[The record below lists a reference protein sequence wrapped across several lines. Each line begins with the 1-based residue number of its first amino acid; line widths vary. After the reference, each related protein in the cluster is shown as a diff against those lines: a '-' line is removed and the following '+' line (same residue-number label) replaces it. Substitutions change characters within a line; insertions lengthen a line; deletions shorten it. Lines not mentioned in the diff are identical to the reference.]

1 MLSIKTGLAI
11 HADYKF
17 TVLSENNVVRGT
29 YSFVNNELLD
39 AGLRGYGHADI
50 YDNVEFGI
58 SSEESMAD
66 ITGVIS
72 PVHSYRFDTVIPTNS
87 YEHDVVNKRL
97 ILTSVYNFTVSDFPQ
112 PNAGILTLWEFGIKG
127 VSRIYLNDQFQELSG
142 LKIRKGDKV
151 NVEITFTHGYYTNNL
166 TSSLGETTFGE
177 RIDYTTE
184 VVRLNEELPAAIR
197 NTVGYAVGTP
207 LEIFPI
213 KEDIRGVAS
222 EDIVFPKFDQYQTT
236 TTKCDDL
243 EYRIDRR
250 IIGYCPEDT
259 RLYGFI
265 LKDNIR
271 GVGVLT
277 RFIQPVTVAKE
288 KRYEVRGFIKW
299 NRIYDDIDDGFETI
313 DFGIYD
319 ETFDLYSGFS
329 QHNVIRPPIIPEAVS
344 EIKSLD
350 AIVFLEGPG
359 KTPHP
364 VPSEPLI
371 QDVFDTLAEIN
382 IKGVLL
388 SNRPRARTPSTFDL
402 YTPELQANTE
412 IMSRA
417 RNMDV
422 GFDFEPVI
430 VIAGNY
436 DDSIV
441 GENSWRWDLYYPY
454 IGKNAMHM
462 LYAIAGYEKAKETL
476 IDISDLD
483 NQVVSSSDTPFNGIV
498 LSTATDL
505 LQRGLISSRGYFDYV
520 IDWERLDWNYEDPEP
535 ITLVYN
541 NDFDGPDYQDWV
553 EGQTTITLNRRF
565 LDCTN
570 NIDSDTSKNLTE
582 FKITFD
588 TRVHSFNNA
597 YIFINNEKHWF
608 GSETFQDQ
616 TAIDS
621 WANEYGI
628 RVVRTVSGTRVIYTF
643 TRPYTTSNTQYIDIY
658 FTGTSD
664 IQYSS
669 DATAYIDIVTGTQG
683 YRVYNKVGS
692 EVTDNLR
699 PIDNPF
705 LCSGVRLFQPLPDY
719 MYKYR
724 TLTTSQAA
732 LFFTDPTIIKS
743 LNTSLFTIGFTDT
756 TYNVAYQNTI
766 NWKSPDLAGPKLYP
780 AIGIDLTKIDE
791 IIDDSTVLITDPEGL
806 QWTKAQ
812 LLAARTTMPNRIIA
826 DTLYFAY
833 PFQILEGTQ
842 VIAKKITSTF
852 YNQEINLSVNVE
864 AILSYPL
871 ESATIT
877 PNPMTIMVGETM
889 NASYTYY
896 PPQAN
901 ITSAEWSVIDPF
913 IASVSQTGAV
923 TGLVSG
929 QTTLRLILNG
939 TIIATSTVN
948 VVDANIVISCADA
961 PTITS
966 CLTMTGTDL
975 GLTVNDVE
983 IDPSMTADEVRTYF
997 RDNDSFRIVNCHDFT
1012 DPQNATV
1019 SETGFMTLTGEY
1031 DVYYNGTLVGKD
1043 IDGAD
1048 VFNQLDQFDGIRI
1061 IDDTE

>member
-17 TVLSENNVVRGT
+17 TVLSENNVERGT

-39 AGLRGYGHADI
+39 SGLRRYGQADI
-50 YDNVEFGI
+50 YDIVEFGI
-58 SSEESMAD
+58 SSEEEMPN

-87 YEHDVVNKRL
+87 FDRDTVNKRV
-97 ILTSVYNFTVSDFPQ
+97 ILTSVYSFIVSDFPQ
-112 PNAGILTLWEFGIKG
+112 PKAGILTLWEFGIKG
-127 VSRIYLNDQFQELSG
+127 VSRLYLRDQFQELNG
-142 LKIRKGDKV
+142 LKIRPGDKV
-151 NVEITFTHGYYTNNL
+151 RVEITFTHGYYTNNL
-166 TSSLGETTFGE
+166 TTSLGETVFGE

-184 VVRLNEELPAAIR
+184 VVLLNEELPAAIR

-213 KEDIRGVAS
+213 KEDIRDVAS
-222 EDIVFPKFDQYQTT
+222 EDIVFPKLDPYQST

-243 EYRIDRR
+243 QYRIDRR
-250 IIGYCPEDT
+250 IIGYCTEDT
-259 RLYGFI
+259 KIYGFI
-265 LKDNIR
+265 LKDHIR
-271 GVGVLT
+271 GVGVLA
-277 RFIQPVTVAKE
+277 RFIQPVSAAKE

-299 NRIYDDIDDGFETI
+299 NRIYDDIDDGFKTI
-313 DFGIYD
+313 DFGVY
-319 ETFDLYSGFS
+319 EERMHLHSGFIE
-329 QHNVIRPPIIPEAVS
+329 HNVVRPPIIPEAVS
-344 EIKSLD
+344 EIKSLSN
-350 AIVFLEGPG
+350 IVFLVGPE
-359 KTPHP
+359 KEPFP
-364 VPSEPLI
+364 VPANPEI
-371 QDVFDTLAEIN
+371 QDVLSTLMGVN

-402 YTPELQANTE
+402 YTPEQLANTN
-412 IMSRA
+412 IMARA
-417 RNMDV
+417 RNMGVNYDL
-422 GFDFEPVI
+422 EPVI
-430 VIAGNY
+430 VVAGNY
-436 DDSIV
+436 DDSVV
-441 GENSWRWDLYYPY
+441 GQNSWRWDLYFPY

-462 LYAIAGYEKAKETL
+462 LYTIAGYEKAKET
-476 IDISDLD
+476 ITDISILD
-483 NQVVSSSDTPFNGIV
+483 DQVVSISDTPWNGTV
-498 LSTATDL
+498 DTVATGL
-505 LQRGLISSRGYFDYV
+505 LGHSLQSNRGI
-520 IDWERLDWNYEDPEP
+520 IDSFINWERLDWAHQDPDP
-535 ITLVYN
+535 ITITYR

-570 NIDSDTSKNLTE
+570 DIDSDTAKNLTE

-588 TRVHSFNNA
+588 TRVHSLNNA
-597 YIFINNEKHWF
+597 YLFVNGEKWWMG
-608 GSETFQDQ
+608 GSPFDNQQDLDEW
-616 TAIDS
+616 T
-621 WANEYGI
+621 NEYGL
-628 RVVRTVSGTRVIYTF
+628 RVTRTVSGTRIIFTF
-643 TRPYTTSNTQYIDIY
+643 TRPYTTSNTQSIDLY
-658 FTGTSD
+658 FTGNSE

-669 DATAYIDIVTGTQG
+669 DATAYIDIIAGTQG
-683 YRVYNKVGS
+683 YRIYNKVGS
-692 EVTDNLR
+692 EVTNNLQ

-705 LCSGVRLFQPLPDY
+705 LCAGVRLYQPLPDY
-719 MYKYR
+719 IYKYR
-724 TLTTSQAA
+724 TLTTTQAA
-732 LFFTDPTIIKS
+732 LFFADPTIIKS
-743 LNTSLFTIGFTDT
+743 LNTNLFTIGFTDT
-756 TYNVAYQNTI
+756 TYSVAYQNSI
-766 NWKSPDLAGPKLYP
+766 NWKSPDLAGPELYP
-780 AIGIDLTKIDE
+780 AIGVDLTKIDE
-791 IIDDSTVLITDPEGL
+791 IIDDSAVLITDPEGI

-833 PFQILEGTQ
+833 PFQILEGSQ
-842 VIAKKITSTF
+842 VIAKKITSAF
-852 YNQEINLSVNVE
+852 YNQEINLAVNVE
-864 AILSYPL
+864 AILTYPL

-889 NASYTYY
+889 NASYTHY
-896 PPQAN
+896 PPQAT
-901 ITSAEWSVIDPF
+901 ITSAEWSVIDAF
-913 IASVSQTGAV
+913 IATVNQSGAV

-939 TIIATSTVN
+939 AVIATSVVN
-948 VVDANIVISCADA
+948 VLDANVVISCADA
-961 PTITS
+961 PTITT

-1043 IDGAD
+1043 ITGTD
-1048 VFNQLDQFDGIRI
+1048 VFTQLDQFDGIRI